1 MRLYTLLKQI
11 ITLKQNKMW
20 QKLGSTSGGVITYSL
35 SGYTEM
41 AVYVSFGGVQVGQNI
56 PISLIPSSGTKTL
69 YVGYYGGGVIYVAL
83 TKTSAQITMHPTGYT
98 GYLEIYAR

>member
-11 ITLKQNKMW
+11 ISLKQNKTW
-20 QKLGSTSGGVITYSL
+20 QKLGSSMGVISYSL

-69 YVGYYGGGVIYVAL
+69 YVGYYNGVIYVDL
-83 TKTSAQITMHPTGYT
+83 TKSSAQISAQYT
-98 GYLEIYAR
+98 GYDPVLTIYAR

>member
-11 ITLKQNKMW
+11 ISSKQNKTW
-20 QKLGSTSGGVITYSL
+20 QKLGSSSGVISYSL

-69 YVGYYGGGVIYVAL
+69 YVGYYNDGVIYVGL
-83 TKTSAQITMHPTGYT
+83 TRASAQITAQYT
-98 GYLEIYAR
+98 GYSPVLTIYAR

>member
-11 ITLKQNKMW
+11 ISSKQNKTW

-41 AVYVSFGGVQVGQNI
+41 AVYVRFGGVQVGQNI

-69 YVGYYGGGVIYVAL
+69 YVGYYSGVIYVDL
-83 TKTSAQITMHPTGYT
+83 TKTSAQIIMHPTGYT